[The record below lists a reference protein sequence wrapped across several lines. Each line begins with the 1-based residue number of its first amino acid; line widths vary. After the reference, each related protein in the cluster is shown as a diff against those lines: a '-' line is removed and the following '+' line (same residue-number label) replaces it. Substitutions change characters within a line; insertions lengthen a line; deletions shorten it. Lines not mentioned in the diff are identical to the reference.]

1 MHAFISY
8 SHVDEKHLERLH
20 KHMAMLKRDGLID
33 AWSDH
38 DILAGSRL
46 GQEISNKLEESQLFI
61 ALVSPD
67 YIDST
72 YCYDKEFK
80 RAQELADA
88 GRLRIVPVIL
98 EPCDWLSS
106 PFSELL
112 ALPKD
117 GMAISEWT
125 NQNVA
130 YLDIVNGIRRIVKS
144 DNAAIKTKSSS
155 LELTNGISRRV
166 KIKQE
171 FDAIQR
177 SDFANEAF
185 NVIRAYFQ
193 GSCKELNCIEDLKA
207 RYETMSDRAF
217 TCTVVNRG
225 IIGGREAHVT
235 IRNDQG
241 HRHFSRDI
249 SYVNQ
254 AHAGPGTTNGS
265 IRVEADDYNLFLTM
279 DTFHGGNEQKLEA
292 QQVAEKLW
300 LNFVQQAGIEYA

>member
-8 SHVDEKHLERLH
+8 SHVDEKHLDRLH
-20 KHMAMLKRDGLID
+20 KHMAMLKRDGLIET
-33 AWSDH
+33 WSDH
-38 DILAGSRL
+38 QILAGSRL
-46 GQEISNKLEESQLFI
+46 GQQIDGSLERSQLFI

-67 YIDST
+67 YLGSN
-72 YCYDKEFK
+72 YCYEKEFK
-80 RAQELADA
+80 RAQELAA
-88 GRLRIVPVIL
+88 AERLRIVPVIL

-117 GMAISEWT
+117 GTAISEWT

-130 YLDIVNGIRRIVKS
+130 YLDVVKGIRRIIEA
-144 DNAAIKTKSSS
+144 DNTVSKGKASVP
-155 LELTNGISRRV
+155 GVHGGMSRRV
-166 KIKQE
+166 KIRQE

-177 SDFANEAF
+177 GDFAREAF

-193 GSCKELNCIEDLKA
+193 GSCDELNRIEDLRA
-207 RYETMSDRAF
+207 RYEVMSDRAF

-225 IIGGREAHVT
+225 LLRGRDAHITV
-235 IRNDQG
+235 RNEKGQ
-241 HRHFSRDI
+241 RHFGDI
-249 SYVNQ
+249 SYVYQ
-254 AHAGPGTTNGS
+254 PHADSGTSNGS

-279 DTFHGGNEQKLEA
+279 DAYYGGEERKLDA

-300 LNFVQQAGIEYA
+300 LSFVQQAGIEYA